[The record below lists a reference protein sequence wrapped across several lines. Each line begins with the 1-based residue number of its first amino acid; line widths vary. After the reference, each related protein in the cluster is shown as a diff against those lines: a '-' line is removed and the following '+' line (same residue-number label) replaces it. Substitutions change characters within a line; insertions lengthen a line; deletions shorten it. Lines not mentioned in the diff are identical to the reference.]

1 MKITATIQARMGST
15 RLPGKVLMT
24 VGTEPVLARVV
35 HRLRRAALID
45 GIIVATSDRPADDA
59 IVRECNRL
67 QVACFRGSENDVLD
81 RYWPAALWGGAE
93 AIVRIKLHSPLIHA
107 QLVHE
112 SIQ

>member
-67 QVACFRGSENDVLD
+67 QVACFRGSENDVLYP
-81 RYWPAALWGGAE
+81 YWQAAQWGGAE
-93 AIVRIKLHSPLIHA
+93 ANVPTPSDCPLLHSEF
-107 QLVHE
+107 V
-112 SIQ
+112 

>member
-45 GIIVATSDRPADDA
+45 GIIVATSDRPAGDA

-67 QVACFRGSENDVLD
+67 QVACFRGSGNGGLL
-81 RYWPAALWGGAE
+81 RYLQPAPWGGAE
-93 AIVRIKLHSPLIHA
+93 AIVRISSASPCIHA
-107 QLVHE
+107 E
-112 SIQ
+112 